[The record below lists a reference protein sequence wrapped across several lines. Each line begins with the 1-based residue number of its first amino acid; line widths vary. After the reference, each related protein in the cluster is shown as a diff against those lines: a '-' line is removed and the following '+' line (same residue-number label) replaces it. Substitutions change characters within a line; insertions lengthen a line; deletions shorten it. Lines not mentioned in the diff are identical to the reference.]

1 MTSLWQFFDIIKS
14 QYAIFFGQN
23 SIHLGQNIFEWIF
36 YDGLTALDYCGNRV
50 FTRRAEK
57 SEINKKCAALEDAVL
72 KPYATLV
79 R

>member
-14 QYAIFFGQN
+14 QYAIFLGQN

-36 YDGLTALDYCGNRV
+36 YDGLTALDYCENRV

-57 SEINKKCAALEDAVL
+57 KCD
-72 KPYATLV
+72 K
-79 R
+79 